1 MSTFFKA
8 DTKIKINIIKKE
20 ILTNLPKVITNKSE
34 IYIYIKSQYY
44 FQKSNNLYIHPP
56 YCFYQN
62 ILNNNNISNVKIISE
77 YKNDPVVNKIIN
89 EFKNITYHKLN
100 LKYMISYL
108 VNAYYLVGTSS
119 EFFNIII
126 LLNENLLSLW
136 KYEYLEENKFDF
148 NNNTKIII
156 FKMFASKKYKDLLI
170 NSDSIFSDI
179 YFILKYKCEKNL
191 TLLK

>member
-1 MSTFFKA
+1 M
-8 DTKIKINIIKKE
+8 N
-20 ILTNLPKVITNKSE
+20 
-34 IYIYIKSQYY
+34 IYIKSKYY
-44 FQKSNNLYIHPP
+44 FQKSNSLYIHPP

-77 YKNDPVVNKIIN
+77 YKNDPVVSKIIN

-108 VNAYYLVGTSS
+108 VNAYYLVGASS
-119 EFFNIII
+119 EFLNIII
-126 LLNENLLSLW
+126 ILNENLLSLW

-148 NNNTKIII
+148 NNTKMII
-156 FKMFASKKYKDLLI
+156 FKMYASKKYKDLLI

-179 YFILKYKCEKNL
+179 YFILKYKCESNL
-191 TLLK
+191 TLINKEKVFNI